1 MIVGMLNP
9 EKIWHENLTDLSTS
23 SVICSQ
29 FTLVNPKKSFV
40 NIITD
45 ILQIIYVTSEET
57 K

>member
-1 MIVGMLNP
+1 MIIGMLNP
-9 EKIWHENLTDLSTS
+9 EKIWHEYLTDLSTS

-29 FTLVNPKKSFV
+29 FTLGNPKKSFV

-45 ILQIIYVTSEET
+45 ILQVIYVTSEET